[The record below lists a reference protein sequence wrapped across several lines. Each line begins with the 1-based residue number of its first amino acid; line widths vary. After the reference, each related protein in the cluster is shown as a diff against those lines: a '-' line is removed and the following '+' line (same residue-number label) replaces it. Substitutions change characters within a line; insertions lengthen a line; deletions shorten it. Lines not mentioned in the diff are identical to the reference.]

1 MNITYLYREVDTHFP
16 RVFKPETSQY
26 NPDPIYSIRIELG
39 DKDSPAYQAVCKTL
53 WDACIKVYGNAEG
66 EAFFN
71 RNVINGKTAMIQR
84 DKKSGTFYTTAKRK
98 AKEGAPIVK
107 NAEDHRVLEESDF
120 LLTDGDICNVAVEF
134 WLPEEKDSKGKLA
147 STDFVS
153 QRLRG
158 LARLR
163 EGTPW
168 TGGSGV
174 ASDEELGLGAQN
186 DETERKVDNPFA
198 RS

>member
-1 MNITYLYREVDTHFP
+1 MNIAYLYHEVETHFP
-16 RVFKPETSQY
+16 RVFKPEASQY

-39 DKDSPAYQAVCKTL
+39 DKDSPAYKDVCKTL
-53 WDACIKVYGNAEG
+53 WDACVKVYGETEG

-84 DKKSGTFYTTAKRK
+84 DKRSGAFYTTAKRK
-98 AKEGAPIVK
+98 AKEGAPRVK
-107 NAEDHRVLEESDF
+107 DKDLKRVLEEDDF
-120 LLTDGDICNVAVEF
+120 VLADGDICNVAVEF
-134 WLPEEKDSKGKLA
+134 WLPEEKDAKGKLA

-158 LARLR
+158 VGRLR
-163 EGTPW
+163 PGTPW

-174 ASDEELGLGAQN
+174 ATDEELGLEPQN
-186 DETERKVDNPFA
+186 DETDRKVDNPFA